1 MIAPI
6 TRSLEEGSDYSPDWR
21 HQVVADYLKKHA
33 ASGGSQS
40 WVQLLGDERDVVI
53 RQVVRF
59 HLGSSLIPEA
69 VRYAL
74 GCQQHNGL
82 TGIASNIR
90 AMALAGMTYD
100 QMAKEVVTSRRNIFV
115 FCRMYFDIERYI
127 NNETWLES
135 LLRRDFCGGENQ
147 AKSRE
152 RRLLKSAF
160 HKGLDGVVHLLSA
173 RQSRTPE
180 EILELSDQVRY
191 AVAARAMEYIE
202 DLNDGGLPPGADDFN
217 RHLMVSAAAAK
228 NPVQDDRDHEGMTW
242 VAWMLEAAERDL
254 FPPEVNERALTLK
267 ETNGPGAMPAGG
279 RRAKC
284 LMLNA
289 PPLKRVNSKVVT
301 VSGTD
306 DQPVVTSDDTSFE
319 PQHIEIPAD

>member
-21 HQVVADYLKKHA
+21 SRVVAECLKTHA
-33 ASGGSQS
+33 ATGASSEE
-40 WVQLLGDERDVVI
+40 LLKGERDVVI
-53 RQVVRF
+53 RQVVRY
-59 HLGSSLIPEA
+59 HLGSSLVPEA

-74 GCQQHNGL
+74 GCQQHNNL
-82 TGIASNIR
+82 TGMASNIR

-127 NNETWLES
+127 HNELWLES

-202 DLNDGGLPPGADDFN
+202 DLNDGGLPPGPDDFN
-217 RHLMVSAAAAK
+217 RHLMVSAAATK
-228 NPVQDDRDHEGMTW
+228 NPVQEDRDHEGMTML
-242 VAWMLEAAERDL
+242 AWLVEAAEREIFL
-254 FPPEVNERALTLK
+254 PEVNERVLTLGQ
-267 ETNGPGAMPAGG
+267 TNGPGAMPDGG

-306 DQPVVTSDDTSFE
+306 NQPVVTSDCISFE
-319 PQHIEIPAD
+319 PKEIEIPAD

>member
-1 MIAPI
+1 MIVPI

-21 HQVVADYLKKHA
+21 SCVVAECLKTHA
-33 ASGGSQS
+33 ATGASSE
-40 WVQLLGDERDVVI
+40 VLLKGERDVGI
-53 RQVVRF
+53 RQVIRH

-74 GCQQHNGL
+74 GCQQHNGM

-90 AMALAGMTYD
+90 AMALAGLTYD

-115 FCRMYFDIERYI
+115 FCRLYFDIERYI

-160 HKGLDGVVHLLSA
+160 HKGLDGVAHLLSP
-173 RQSRTPE
+173 RQSRTTE
-180 EILELSDQVRY
+180 EIQELSDQVRY

-202 DLNDGGLPPGADDFN
+202 DLNDGGVPPGPDDFN
-217 RHLMVSAAAAK
+217 RHLMVSAAAAR
-228 NPVQDDRDHEGMTW
+228 NPVSEDRGHEGMSMVDW
-242 VAWMLEAAERDL
+242 LVEAAQRNL
-254 FPPEVNERALTLK
+254 FIPEVNELALTLGQ
-267 ETNGPGAMPAGG
+267 TNGPGAMPGGG

-289 PPLKRVNSKVVT
+289 PQLKRVNSEVVT

-319 PQHIEIPAD
+319 SQQIEIPAN